1 MYPPEKS
8 SPPDLARGDALDAA
22 EMALARGR
30 TDRRSFMRWALA
42 AGVSM
47 TAACTMA
54 DKAVAVRDN
63 QRALNRALTDEY
75 DYIVCGAGSAG
86 CVVAHRLTQ
95 DPTLRVLLIEAGGS
109 DDVDSVN
116 NPGVWFTNLGTPLD
130 WSFATTPNAHLNHRV
145 VAQPM
150 GKALGGGSAIN
161 AMAYVRGHQNDFDH
175 WAREAGDDAWSYRSV
190 LALYK
195 SIEDWQGAPD
205 PAWRGQGGIFWVQP
219 AKDPNPIAPAMVEAA
234 RGVGIPSFADHN
246 GRMMEGPGGC
256 AIANTTIKDGRRH
269 GVARTYLYPAMSR
282 PNLTVLTGAEVQRVM
297 LKGRSAEG
305 IELLHQGGLRRIRA
319 RREVILSTG
328 AVNTPRILMHSG
340 IGDEAEL
347 KAKDI
352 PVAHHLPGVGR
363 NYHDHLLLAGCI
375 WEYPKAIPPRNNT
388 AECTFFWKSDTS
400 LPTPDLQPFQIEIP
414 YANEVTSTQFPMAE
428 HAWSIAPGLVKPQSR
443 GRLTVRSN
451 KPADG
456 VVIDANFLSHPA
468 DLKALVRGVELCRE
482 IGNAREMREFVK
494 REVMP
499 GPLKGADLENFIRN
513 AAGTY
518 FHEVGT
524 CRMGRDPLAV
534 VDAQLRVRGIDRLRV
549 ADGSIMPTVTTG
561 NTMMPC
567 VVIGERMAQ
576 ILRS

>member
-1 MYPPEKS
+1 MYNAPPS
-8 SPPDLARGDALDAA
+8 HDLQQGDAVDSA
-22 EMALARGR
+22 ETALLRGQI
-30 TDRRSFMRWALA
+30 DRRSFMNWAMA
-42 AGVSM
+42 AGVSL
-47 TAACTMA
+47 TSACSMA

-63 QRALNRALTDEY
+63 QNALNRALTDEY
-75 DYIVCGAGSAG
+75 DYVICGAGSSG

-95 DPTLRVLLIEAGGS
+95 DPTLRVLLIEAGGT
-109 DDVDSVN
+109 DDVASVN
-116 NPGVWFTNLGTPLD
+116 NPGVWFTNLGSPLD
-130 WSFATTPNAHLNHRV
+130 WSFMTTPNASLNNRTV
-145 VAQPM
+145 PQPM

-161 AMAYVRGHQNDFDH
+161 ALAYVRGHKNDFDH
-175 WAREAGDDAWSYRSV
+175 WAAEAGDDAWSYQNV

-205 PAWRGQGGIFWVQP
+205 PQWRGQGGIFWVQP
-219 AKDPNPIAPAMVEAA
+219 AKDPNPIAPAMVNAA
-234 RGVGIPSFADHN
+234 RSVGIPSFADHN

-269 GVARTYLYPAMSR
+269 GVARTYLYPAMDR

-297 LKGRSAEG
+297 LAGRKT
-305 IELLHQGGLRRIRA
+305 QGVEILRDGKLSRIKV

-328 AVNTPRILMHSG
+328 AINTPRILMHSG
-340 IGDEAEL
+340 IGDEVEL
-347 KAKDI
+347 RAKDI
-352 PVAHHLPGVGR
+352 PVVHHLPGVGR
-363 NYHDHLLLAGCI
+363 NYHDHMLLAGCI
-375 WEYPKAIPPRNNT
+375 WEYPKAIPARNNA
-388 AECTFFWKSDTS
+388 AECTLFWKSDAS

-414 YANEVTSTQFPMAE
+414 YANDITSKQFPMAE
-428 HAWSIAPGLVKPQSR
+428 AAWSIAPGLVKPKSR

-451 KPADG
+451 RPADG
-456 VVIDANFLSHPA
+456 VVIDANFLSHPD
-468 DLKALVRGVELCRE
+468 DLKALVRGVALCRE
-482 IGNAREMREFVK
+482 IGNSPEMSEFVK
-494 REVMP
+494 REIMP
-499 GPLKGADLENFIRN
+499 GPLKGAAMEDFIRN

-524 CRMGRDPLAV
+524 CRMGRDESAV
-534 VDAQLRVRGIDRLRV
+534 VDAQLRVRGIQGLRI